1 MVNITYTGDKLIAW
15 KVTGDQNVPKGEI
28 TFTCDLAPRLQFQPS
43 SLEPIELNAKSSRQW
58 GKKYLPRYSGQG
70 QVASGGYRNAQ
81 WMDGQLIL
89 VGKFFSFAWVP
100 IGHQVFFGRPTPE
113 LVIKMIKEQEKE
125 DMNKDPA
132 AQMRKMAEA
141 MMDETYWS
149 EIERDF
155 FNEEGCF
162 E

>member
-1 MVNITYTGDKLIAW
+1 
-15 KVTGDQNVPKGEI
+15 
-28 TFTCDLAPRLQFQPS
+28 
-43 SLEPIELNAKSSRQW
+43 
-58 GKKYLPRYSGQG
+58 
-70 QVASGGYRNAQ
+70 
-81 WMDGQLIL
+81 MDGQLIL